1 MSIPSYADPPFACP
15 PDVTAGL
22 NEVLLQAA
30 LRAER
35 INANK
40 AADERARDLAERMDE
55 RAGMV

>member
-1 MSIPSYADPPFACP
+1 MSMPSYADAPFHCP

-35 INANK
+35 AR
-40 AADERARDLAERMDE
+40 ADRQADERARALAKRMDE
-55 RAGMV
+55 RAGVA